1 MKGYVQAVA
10 VERRSPTSWLAFGA
24 GLLLLLFA
32 WLSYYAALEPIPE
45 ATEGYQR
52 AVRATRFASM
62 GWALFYAML
71 AAWLVAKVA
80 RNLFRLPSAV
90 AGAAW
95 LVKVRYVAIAA
106 LLFALSVGSS
116 EPVANPEANYSDGR
130 WMLGTAA
137 GLVWLLFAIELI
149 PMLRR
154 AVVSLRSR
162 VSSLR
167 FKPSTVGG
175 RESGQVRIEGTIAV
189 GEQALPG
196 GSRPGELVYRHYLD
210 ADEIDVIECSGF
222 LLESRGERLF
232 VDVIPDKTI
241 VVPEQSFLAE
251 LGAGDRVEV
260 WGEVLRSDAVYR
272 GQPSRMSAGDGRM
285 FIFEGGK
292 TLNRRLVLAA
302 AVELVAASSFLLVGL
317 TYVFFVFDLYLFL
330 IY

>member
-10 VERRSPTSWLAFGA
+10 VARRSRTSWLGFGA
-24 GLLLLLFA
+24 GLLLLFFA

-52 AVRATRFASM
+52 AVRAARFASM

-71 AAWLVAKVA
+71 AAWLVAKIS
-80 RNLFRLPSAV
+80 RSLFRLPSAT
-90 AGAAW
+90 AASKW
-95 LVKVRYVAIAA
+95 LVKIRYVAMAA

-116 EPVANPEANYSDGR
+116 EPVANPAANYSDDR
-130 WMLGTAA
+130 WVLGTAA

-167 FKPSTVGG
+167 FKHSTVGG
-175 RESGQVRIEGTIAV
+175 SETGLVRIEGTIAV
-189 GEQALPG
+189 GEHAVSG
-196 GSRPGELVYRHYLD
+196 GSRPGELVYRHYLE
-210 ADEIDVIECSGF
+210 ADETDTIECTGF
-222 LLESRGERLF
+222 LLESRGKRLF

-241 VVPEQSFLAE
+241 VVPEQRFLSE

-260 WGEVLRSDAVYR
+260 WGEVTRSDDIYR
-272 GQPSRMSAGDGRM
+272 GQPSRMSAGDGHM
-285 FIFEGGK
+285 FVFEGGR
-292 TLNRRLVLAA
+292 TLNRRLALAA
-302 AVELVAASSFLLVGL
+302 AVELIAASSFLLVGA
-317 TYVFFVFDLYLFL
+317 TFAFFIFDLYLFL